1 MAKKK
6 NDRGLLKDIATSAGS
21 LAGSVAGAV
30 DAVVEVA
37 HQIGKPLTEEE
48 PAHKDVRW
56 EKTDISYRGTLIGGA
71 CFVGGMWLF
80 TGLLFFYFVYLK
92 SYRAEVGRSSLPIA
106 QHGTPLPPEPRLQ
119 SSPAQDLKS
128 FRAKKDWELSHY
140 YWIDKSKGQVAIPIE
155 QAVQML
161 AQRGIPSG
169 KSAPN
174 STNTP
179 PAEGTR
185 LTGFEGKV
193 EPEPR

>member
-1 MAKKK
+1 MAKK
-6 NDRGLLKDIATSAGS
+6 NDRGLLKGIASFT
-21 LAGSVAGAV
+21 GSVAGSVEGAV
-30 DAVVEVA
+30 EAVVEMV
-37 HQIGKPLTEEE
+37 HQIGKPKEE
-48 PAHKDVRW
+48 PTHKDVRW
-56 EKTDISYRGTLIGGA
+56 EPTDVSYRGTLIGGA

-92 SYRAEVGRSSLPIA
+92 NYRAEVGRSPLPIA

-128 FRAKKDWELSHY
+128 FRAKEDWELSHY

-161 AQRGIPSG
+161 AQRGIPPA
-169 KSAPN
+169 KTAPN
-174 STNTP
+174 PTNTR

-193 EPEPR
+193 EPEPK